1 MDAAALDRALANA
14 VERGDVPGV
23 VGIVADADGVLWTGA
38 AGVLST
44 AGDAPMPLDAVF
56 KVASMTKLVTTVA
69 TLQQV
74 DDGLL
79 DLDTPVAEIVPLFA
93 ELPVLDGFDGDVPRL
108 RPQTGRPTVRQLL
121 SHTSGLGYA
130 AWHPDLN
137 RYHQLTGARELGSAR
152 RAAFAEAPL
161 VADPG
166 AEFNYS
172 SGLDWAGL
180 VVEELS
186 GQPLDRYWRRRIFDP
201 LQMDDTLVLLD
212 DAHRAVSVPVHLR
225 GDDGAWDPT
234 EIDLYQPGDPP
245 PEFFAGGH
253 CLYSTAADYTRLQR
267 AILRGGELDGFRVL
281 QPATLE
287 ELFRDQLGGIR
298 VPVFPAAQ
306 PFATAEVDL
315 GRAVELDGRPVAH
328 ARRPRGRPLAR
339 ERRLARAVQLGVLDR
354 PVPRPDGRLL
364 RADAA
369 VLRAGGDRRAARVRA
384 RRLPLTGAPAV
395 EQRGHLGL
403 QELEERRRFGEPRS
417 GPRLEAHRF
426 DSALVVATHWSSM
439 CSRRATISYQLSFS
453 KT

>member
-1 MDAAALDRALANA
+1 
-14 VERGDVPGV
+14 
-23 VGIVADADGVLWTGA
+23 
-38 AGVLST
+38 
-44 AGDAPMPLDAVF
+44 MPLDAVF

-93 ELPVLDGFDGDVPRL
+93 ELAVLDGFDGDEPRL

-166 AEFNYS
+166 TEFNYS

-186 GQPLDRYWRRRIFDP
+186 GQPLDRYWRGRIFDP

-225 GDDGAWDPT
+225 GEDGAWGPT

-315 GRAVELDGRPVAH
+315 GPRSSWTAGLWLTPDGHEGGRSPGSAGWLGLFNSEFWIDRTCGLTAGCYVQTLPFFEPAVVAALREFERAVYR
-328 ARRPRGRPLAR
+328 
-339 ERRLARAVQLGVLDR
+339 
-354 PVPRPDGRLL
+354 
-364 RADAA
+364 
-369 VLRAGGDRRAARVRA
+369 
-384 RRLPLTGAPAV
+384 
-395 EQRGHLGL
+395 
-403 QELEERRRFGEPRS
+403 
-417 GPRLEAHRF
+417 
-426 DSALVVATHWSSM
+426 
-439 CSRRATISYQLSFS
+439 
-453 KT
+453 